1 MTDLTKS
8 GPMGLNGLTASEAAA
23 KIEQKEITSEELVR
37 DCLDRIEARDT
48 FVQAWDFIDPNY
60 ALEQAKALDAEARR
74 GPLHGVPVAI
84 KDIFDTKD
92 MPTAHGFSPYKGA
105 ASSGDSTCVSQLRD
119 AGMVVLG
126 KSVTTEFACPSPRKT
141 VNPHDFSRTPGVS
154 SSGSAAAVADFMV
167 PLANGTQTGGS
178 VIGPAANCGVYGF
191 KASLDG
197 IDRGGLRH
205 CKPSIDTIGL
215 FARSLEDL
223 VLMYSVQTGRG
234 SVEVTDP
241 LRIGVVRTSDWDE
254 TEPCMQKAIQQV
266 GNILG
271 KTGAIISE
279 VELPPVFKEI
289 IPDFSVV
296 NGWEATIALKHE
308 ISNYLDSFNPHN
320 RERVEFVSSLTEAK
334 YKNSM
339 KVLSKA
345 RVEMDRLFENYDLF
359 LSPALSGEAPGG
371 LKEVRTATFARL
383 WTQMYTPSVCFPI
396 FEGPNGLPVCFQMIG
411 RRNSDEQT
419 LVNAKRVDDQ
429 LKGAL
434 GAVPFRL

>member
-1 MTDLTKS
+1 MSNISEFSLTRIVS
-8 GPMGLNGLTASEAAA
+8 GI
-23 KIEQKEITSEELVR
+23 KKKDFTSEEVTRSFINNSKKSKKLNTYITECF
-37 DCLDRIEARDT
+37 D
-48 FVQAWDFIDPNY
+48 QAI
-60 ALEQAKALDAEARR
+60 QSAKNFDKKKDYKGL
-74 GPLHGVPVAI
+74 LSGVPIAV
-84 KDIFDTKD
+84 KDLFCTRNVKTTAGSKILHNFV
-92 MPTAHGFSPYKGA
+92 PTYESTITSNLWSQGSFLLGKLNCDEFAMGSSNETSFFGNVINPFGQKLVPGG
-105 ASSGDSTCVSQLRD
+105 SSG
-119 AGMVVLG
+119 
-126 KSVTTEFACPSPRKT
+126 
-141 VNPHDFSRTPGVS
+141 
-154 SSGSAAAVADFMV
+154 GSAAAVADFMV

-223 VLMYSVQTGRG
+223 VLMYSVQTGRR

-241 LRIGVVRTSDWDE
+241 LRIGIVRTSDWDE

-289 IPDFSVV
+289 IPDFSIV
-296 NGWEATIALKHE
+296 NGWEATIALKNE

-359 LSPALSGEAPGG
+359 LSPALSGEAPVG